1 MRNDPA
7 PDKMSKAQTEE
18 NPPFTSEL
26 LVIRA
31 RLDEVEKQQ
40 REERKQ
46 EDTYHRSQLAFNK
59 WLTILTGLLVLTN
72 VVADVF
78 IFRQIKVAAS
88 AADAAR
94 SAAVTAD
101 KALQASVQ
109 SFKQEQRAYLWAS
122 SFNINANPI
131 CKVPGGTRICAD
143 VHIVNSGRTPANGVH
158 IHRYATFGPDVERV
172 IKGMKVLEYSSPS
185 GDVLGLVGDK
195 WGTAATDVVDEKTA
209 KDILEG
215 RISLYVYGVV
225 QYFDIF
231 NEYHETG
238 FCNFRLPNN
247 GPFMTC
253 PYGNWFDKK
262 P

>member
-1 MRNDPA
+1 LL
-7 PDKMSKAQTEE
+7 
-18 NPPFTSEL
+18 FLTS
-26 LVIRA
+26 
-31 RLDEVEKQQ
+31 
-40 REERKQ
+40 
-46 EDTYHRSQLAFNK
+46 
-59 WLTILTGLLVLTN
+59 
-72 VVADVF
+72 VVADGLIVW
-78 IFRQIKVAAS
+78 QIRIAAS

-94 SAAVTAD
+94 SAALTAD
-101 KALQASVQ
+101 RALQASGQ

-122 SFNINANPI
+122 SFSINANPI
-131 CKVPGGTRICAD
+131 CQAPGGTRICAD

-158 IHRYATFGPDVERV
+158 IHRYATFGLDVERV
-172 IKGMKVLEYSSPS
+172 IKGMKVPEYIAPS
-185 GDVLGLVGDK
+185 GDMLGLVGDK

-253 PYGNWFDKK
+253 SYGNWFDRK